1 MVSGSSLNGATLFCS
16 LLMESYPTTSSPWR
30 VVLPV
35 GFGTALS
42 LIGDSTLYTVLP
54 TQAPNIGL
62 ALAAVGVLLS
72 VNRFV
77 RLGANG
83 VAGWLCDRFSK
94 RPLFI
99 LSLLLGV
106 VSTAVFAVTTNYAW
120 LLMARLLWGI
130 AWAGIWVAGNGLV
143 LDLTRTAD
151 RGRWIGNYHVSFFL
165 GAALGAYLGGGLTD
179 WLGFAPAMGIAAGF
193 NLLGVIVAWLFIP
206 RAEPVRP
213 LFLAAAPQ
221 ADASY
226 NPAPDE
232 VDGNNRKQLVT
243 AVSLLGVNRL
253 VTAGI
258 LSATMG
264 LYLQQTLGDSWQIGQ
279 FALGVA
285 TLTGL
290 ALGTTTLVSMFVTPA
305 MGRFSD
311 RTRNRWQAVAV
322 GLLPGVVGFAWLA
335 IGLPGFALLG
345 LPLTSISSSGNQSLS
360 TAITGDLSR
369 GRRGRALALLYTV
382 GDLGSAIGPPLAYG
396 LIIVLPVT
404 HLYAGCALLLLGM
417 WGTAV
422 FWAKRTRSPRLA
434 AKLPKISP

>member
-1 MVSGSSLNGATLFCS
+1 MDLHPA
-16 LLMESYPTTSSPWR
+16 TSSPWR

-42 LIGDSTLYTVLP
+42 LIGDATLYTVLP
-54 TQAPNIGL
+54 TRAAELGL

-99 LSLLLGV
+99 FSLLLGV
-106 VSTAVFAVTTNYAW
+106 VSTAVFALTTSYSW

-143 LDLTRTAD
+143 LDLTQAAD
-151 RGRWIGNYHVSFFL
+151 RGRWTGNYHVSFFL
-165 GAALGAYLGGGLTD
+165 GAAMGAYLGGWLTD

-193 NLLGVIVAWLFIP
+193 NLLGVVVAWLFVPRTKGVQLISSLTKPTTNTSGDHIP
-206 RAEPVRP
+206 DVTETNK
-213 LFLAAAPQ
+213 Q
-221 ADASY
+221 
-226 NPAPDE
+226 
-232 VDGNNRKQLVT
+232 GQLVT

-258 LSATMG
+258 LSATLG
-264 LYLQQTLGDSWQIGQ
+264 LYLQQTVGDTWQIGNST
-279 FALGVA
+279 LGVA

-290 ALGTTTLVSMFVTPA
+290 ALGTTTLVSMLVAPTI
-305 MGRFSD
+305 GRLSD
-311 RTRNRWQAVAV
+311 RTRNRWQAVAA
-322 GLLPGVVGFAWLA
+322 GLLPGVVGFGWLA
-335 IGLPGFALLG
+335 VGASGFALLG
-345 LPLTSISSSGNQSLS
+345 LPLTSISSSSNQSLS
-360 TAITGDLSR
+360 TAITGDLSQS
-369 GRRGRALALLYTV
+369 RRGRVLGILYTV
-382 GDLGSAIGPPLAYG
+382 GDLGSAIGPPLAYS
-396 LIIVLPVT
+396 LILVVPVAQ
-404 HLYAGCALLLLGM
+404 LYVGCALLLLVM

-422 FWAKRTRSPRLA
+422 FWSRHSGPSLGRT
-434 AKLPKISP
+434 KTVKISS